1 MKYMKAR
8 HSFQFLLLAYMAM
21 LTVYVALSD
30 GYQRPVPEVA
40 ATIQEPEYEYLSPY
54 VTISHY
60 DGFFREAA
68 DSIELDWLLIAA
80 IAYTESRFDSTA
92 VSSVG
97 ARGVMQMMPRTLQGL
112 DVPDSLHADNRHN
125 IMASARYMKSL
136 FYMFRRVKNY
146 DERINFVLASYN
158 AGYGH
163 IMDAMRLARKYG
175 YDRHKWNASV
185 DSFLIKKSIPEYYND
200 SICRN
205 GEFKD
210 WKQTLSFVSKV
221 KRHWKRFYNMQQE
234 YSDSINA
241 VIATDTLKRIR

>member
-1 MKYMKAR
+1 MKAR
-8 HSFQFLLLAYMAM
+8 HSFQFLLLVYMAM
-21 LTVYVALSD
+21 LTAYVAL
-30 GYQRPVPEVA
+30 GEGHKGRVPEVA
-40 ATIQEPEYEYLSPY
+40 EIAREPEYEYLSPH
-54 VTISHY
+54 VTLSHY
-60 DGFFREAA
+60 DDFFREAA
-68 DSIELDWLLIAA
+68 DSIELDWMLIAA

-92 VSSVG
+92 VSTVG

-112 DVPDSLHADNRHN
+112 EVPDSLYADNRHN
-125 IMASARYMKSL
+125 IMASARYLKSL
-136 FYMFRRVKNY
+136 LYMFRRVKNY

-163 IMDAMRLARKYG
+163 IMDAMRLARKHG
-175 YDRHKWNASV
+175 HDRHKWNASV

-210 WKQTLSFVSKV
+210 WKQTLSFVRKV

-241 VIATDTLKRIR
+241 VMAADTLKRIR

>member
-1 MKYMKAR
+1 MKAR
-8 HSFQFLLLAYMAM
+8 HSFQFLLLGYMAM
-21 LTVYVALSD
+21 LTAYVAL
-30 GYQRPVPEVA
+30 GEGHKGRVPEVA
-40 ATIQEPEYEYLSPY
+40 EIAREPEYEYLSPH
-54 VTISHY
+54 VTLSHY
-60 DGFFREAA
+60 DDFFREAA
-68 DSIELDWLLIAA
+68 DSIELDWMLIAA

-92 VSSVG
+92 VSTVG

-112 DVPDSLHADNRHN
+112 EVPDSLYADNRHN
-125 IMASARYMKSL
+125 IMASARYLKSL

-163 IMDAMRLARKYG
+163 IMDAMRLARKHG
-175 YDRHKWNASV
+175 HDRHKWNASV

-210 WKQTLSFVSKV
+210 WKQTLSFVRKV

-241 VIATDTLKRIR
+241 VMAADTLKRIR

>member
-1 MKYMKAR
+1 MKAR

-21 LTVYVALSD
+21 LTAYVALSG
-30 GYQRPVPEVA
+30 GYQGNA
-40 ATIQEPEYEYLSPY
+40 ANAAGPLPEPEYEYLSPY
-54 VTISHY
+54 VTLSHY
-60 DGFFREAA
+60 DTFFREAA
-68 DSIELDWLLIAA
+68 DSIELDWMLIAA

-97 ARGVMQMMPRTLQGL
+97 ARGVMQMMPRTLNGL
-112 DVPDSLHADNRHN
+112 EVPDSLHADNRHN
-125 IMASARYMKSL
+125 IMASARYLKSL

-163 IMDAMRLARKYG
+163 IMDAMRLAGKHG
-175 YDRHKWNASV
+175 HDRHRWNASV
-185 DSFLIKKSIPEYYND
+185 DSFLIKKSQPEFYTD

-221 KRHWKRFYNMQQE
+221 KRHWNRFYRMQQE
-234 YSDSINA
+234 YSDSINT
-241 VIATDTLKRIR
+241 VLATDTLKRIR

>member
-1 MKYMKAR
+1 M
-8 HSFQFLLLAYMAM
+8 LGYMAM
-21 LTVYVALSD
+21 LTAYVAL
-30 GYQRPVPEVA
+30 GEGHKGRVPEVTEIA
-40 ATIQEPEYEYLSPY
+40 REPEYEYLSPH
-54 VTISHY
+54 VTLSHY
-60 DGFFREAA
+60 DDFFREAA

-92 VSSVG
+92 VSTVG

-112 DVPDSLHADNRHN
+112 EVPDSLHADNRHN
-125 IMASARYMKSL
+125 IMASARYLKSL

-163 IMDAMRLARKYG
+163 IMDAMRLARKHG
-175 YDRHKWNASV
+175 HDRHKWNASV

-241 VIATDTLKRIR
+241 VMAADTLKRIR

>member
-1 MKYMKAR
+1 MKAR
-8 HSFQFLLLAYMAM
+8 HSFQFLLLGYMAM
-21 LTVYVALSD
+21 LTAYVAL
-30 GYQRPVPEVA
+30 GEWHKGHVPEVA
-40 ATIQEPEYEYLSPY
+40 EIAREPEYEYLSPH
-54 VTISHY
+54 VTLSHY
-60 DGFFREAA
+60 DDFFREAA

-92 VSSVG
+92 VSTVG

-112 DVPDSLHADNRHN
+112 EVPDSLHADNRHN
-125 IMASARYMKSL
+125 IMASARYLKSL

-163 IMDAMRLARKYG
+163 IMDAMRLARKHG
-175 YDRHKWNASV
+175 HDRHKWNASV

-241 VIATDTLKRIR
+241 VMAADTLKRIR

>member
-1 MKYMKAR
+1 MKAR
-8 HSFQFLLLAYMAM
+8 HSFQFLLLGYMAM
-21 LTVYVALSD
+21 LTAYVAL
-30 GYQRPVPEVA
+30 GEGHKGRVPEVA
-40 ATIQEPEYEYLSPY
+40 EIAREPEYEYLSPH
-54 VTISHY
+54 VTLSHY
-60 DGFFREAA
+60 DDFFREAA
-68 DSIELDWLLIAA
+68 DSIELDWMLIAA

-92 VSSVG
+92 VSTVG

-112 DVPDSLHADNRHN
+112 EVPDSLYADNRHN
-125 IMASARYMKSL
+125 IMASARYLKSL

-163 IMDAMRLARKYG
+163 IMDAMRLARKHG
-175 YDRHKWNASV
+175 HDRHKWNASV

-210 WKQTLSFVSKV
+210 WKQTLSFVNKV
-221 KRHWKRFYNMQQE
+221 RRHWKRFYNMQQE

-241 VIATDTLKRIR
+241 VMAADTLKRIR

>member
-1 MKYMKAR
+1 MKAR
-8 HSFQFLLLAYMAM
+8 HSFQFLLLGYMAM
-21 LTVYVALSD
+21 LTAYVAL
-30 GYQRPVPEVA
+30 GEGHKGRVPEVA
-40 ATIQEPEYEYLSPY
+40 EIAREPEYEYLSPH
-54 VTISHY
+54 VTLSHY
-60 DGFFREAA
+60 DDFFREAA
-68 DSIELDWLLIAA
+68 DSIELDWMLIAA

-92 VSSVG
+92 VSTVG

-112 DVPDSLHADNRHN
+112 EVPDSLYADNRHN
-125 IMASARYMKSL
+125 IMASARYLKSL
-136 FYMFRRVKNY
+136 LYMFRRVKNY

-163 IMDAMRLARKYG
+163 IMDAMRLARKHG
-175 YDRHKWNASV
+175 HDRHKWNASV

-210 WKQTLSFVSKV
+210 WKQTLSFVRKV

-241 VIATDTLKRIR
+241 VMAADTLKRIR

>member
-1 MKYMKAR
+1 MKAR
-8 HSFQFLLLAYMAM
+8 HSFQFLLLGYMAM
-21 LTVYVALSD
+21 LTAYVALSE
-30 GYQRPVPEVA
+30 GHKGHVPEVA
-40 ATIQEPEYEYLSPY
+40 EIAREPEYEYLSPH
-54 VTISHY
+54 VTLSHY
-60 DGFFREAA
+60 DDFFREAA

-92 VSSVG
+92 VSTVG

-112 DVPDSLHADNRHN
+112 EVPDSLYADNRHN
-125 IMASARYMKSL
+125 IMASARYLKSL

-163 IMDAMRLARKYG
+163 IMDAMRLARKHG
-175 YDRHKWNASV
+175 HDRHKWNASV

-241 VIATDTLKRIR
+241 VMAADTLKRIR

>member
-1 MKYMKAR
+1 MKAR
-8 HSFQFLLLAYMAM
+8 HSFQFLLLGYMAM
-21 LTVYVALSD
+21 LTAYVAL
-30 GYQRPVPEVA
+30 GEGHKGRVPEVA
-40 ATIQEPEYEYLSPY
+40 EIAREPEYEYLSPH
-54 VTISHY
+54 VTLSHY
-60 DGFFREAA
+60 DDFFREAA
-68 DSIELDWLLIAA
+68 DSIELDWMLIAA

-92 VSSVG
+92 VSTVG

-112 DVPDSLHADNRHN
+112 EVPDSLYADNRHN
-125 IMASARYMKSL
+125 IMASARYLKSL
-136 FYMFRRVKNY
+136 LYMFRRVKNY

-163 IMDAMRLARKYG
+163 IMDAMRLARKHG
-175 YDRHKWNASV
+175 HDRHKWNASV

-210 WKQTLSFVSKV
+210 WKQTLSFVRKV

>member
-1 MKYMKAR
+1 
-8 HSFQFLLLAYMAM
+8 MAM
-21 LTVYVALSD
+21 LTAYVAL
-30 GYQRPVPEVA
+30 GEGHKGRVPEVA
-40 ATIQEPEYEYLSPY
+40 EIAREPEYEYLSPH
-54 VTISHY
+54 VTLSHY
-60 DGFFREAA
+60 DDLFREAA
-68 DSIELDWLLIAA
+68 DSIELDWMLIAA

-92 VSSVG
+92 VSTVG

-112 DVPDSLHADNRHN
+112 EVPDSLYADNRHN
-125 IMASARYMKSL
+125 IMASARYLKSL

-163 IMDAMRLARKYG
+163 IMDAMRLARKHG
-175 YDRHKWNASV
+175 HDRHKWNASV

-210 WKQTLSFVSKV
+210 WKQTLSFVRKV

-241 VIATDTLKRIR
+241 VMAADTLKRIR

>member
-1 MKYMKAR
+1 
-8 HSFQFLLLAYMAM
+8 M
-21 LTVYVALSD
+21 LTAYVAL
-30 GYQRPVPEVA
+30 GEGHKGRVPEVA
-40 ATIQEPEYEYLSPY
+40 EIAREPEYEYLSPH
-54 VTISHY
+54 VTLSHY
-60 DGFFREAA
+60 DDFFREAA
-68 DSIELDWLLIAA
+68 DSIELDWMLIAA

-92 VSSVG
+92 VSTVG

-112 DVPDSLHADNRHN
+112 EVPDSLYADNRHN
-125 IMASARYMKSL
+125 IMASARYLKSL

-163 IMDAMRLARKYG
+163 IMDAMRLARKHG
-175 YDRHKWNASV
+175 HDRHKWNASV

-210 WKQTLSFVSKV
+210 WKQTLSFVRKV

-241 VIATDTLKRIR
+241 VMAADTLKRIR